1 MRFLSALGR
10 AFGPAAAMPAAA
22 LYARVV
28 ATARDPGWYLAGE
41 VPDTY
46 DGRFDMIALVIAYV
60 TMRLEALGERQL
72 CADLT
77 ERFIADMDGT
87 LRQDGVGDQV
97 VGKHIGRMVAALGG
111 RLGAYR
117 DAGAD
122 DAALAEAL
130 KRNLWRGE
138 APGDDA
144 IAEVIARIRRLEAAL
159 AAVPAAALAAG
170 QWEARL

>member
-1 MRFLSALGR
+1 MNSLFSALRR
-10 AFGPAAAMPAAA
+10 ALAPPPHPAEPLYGA
-22 LYARVV
+22 L
-28 ATARDPGWYLAGE
+28 TAEVRRPDWYLAGE
-41 VPDTY
+41 VPDSF
-46 DGRFDMIALVIAYV
+46 DGRFDVLALVLALATI
-60 TMRLEALGERQL
+60 RLEGEDPAF
-72 CADLT
+72 CAALT

-130 KRNLWRGE
+130 RRNLWRG
-138 APGDDA
+138 AAVPDDA
-144 IAEVIARIRRLEAAL
+144 VAWVVAAVRAL
-159 AAVPAAALAAG
+159 AARLAATPRDALVAG
-170 QWEARL
+170 RIAA